1 MARVIILGGGVAGMS
16 AAHELAERG
25 FEVEVFERNEK
36 YAGGKARSINVE
48 GTNLLDK
55 NLFLPGEHGFRFFPG
70 FYQHVTDTMKRIP
83 TSNGKSVFENF
94 KTTYSVEIAQTG
106 QKPLIDVVNFPSS
119 LNDIR
124 VMIDTLGEVR
134 NELTHEE
141 KEFFALRVWQIM
153 SSCSERFVN
162 EYEGI
167 GWWEFCNTDKFSDNY
182 RRLLVEGLTRSLV
195 AAKAR
200 KASTK
205 TVGSIFIQII
215 YTMLDYNSNDTD
227 RVLNGPT
234 NDAWLNPWQEYLL
247 KMGVKYHKGMQAI
260 GFETSGGKISGALV
274 QQSGSNAI
282 STAKGDY
289 YIMAVPLERAA
300 YLINKNMLTIDP
312 SLQNIIE
319 LAPNVEWMNGMQF
332 YLNEEVNLNYGHT
345 IYSNS
350 NWALTSISQIQFWDN
365 YDLSRRFNGKVKSIL
380 SVDIS
385 SWTTPGN
392 FNNKNAMDCD
402 IEEIKEEVWKQ
413 LQLELNTKE
422 NEVLKDDMREFVHLD
437 NDIVTISKES
447 EKELFKTI
455 LTKSEHDYLEKVK
468 DLEPLLVNQTNTWT
482 LRPNAF
488 TKIPNLFLA
497 SDYVKT
503 NTDLAT
509 MEGANEAA
517 RRAVNSILN
526 AEGKSDFCSIWPL
539 HNPAIFRLVQY
550 YDRKRY
556 RKGLEWSHDFPK
568 LIKIIT
574 YLWSFLYI
582 LRGLIKNLLFKNKT
596 KRKN

>member
-1 MARVIILGGGVAGMS
+1 MS

-25 FEVEVFERNEK
+25 FEVEVYERNEK
-36 YAGGKARSINVE
+36 YVGGKARSTNVD
-48 GTNLLDK
+48 GTNLMDK

-70 FYQHVTDTMKRIP
+70 FYKHVTDTMKRIP
-83 TSNGKSVFENF
+83 TSGGKSVFDNF
-94 KTTYSVEIAQTG
+94 KNTYSVEIAQTG

-124 VMIDTLGEVR
+124 VMIDTFHQAK

-141 KEFFALRVWQIM
+141 KDFFAHRVWQLM
-153 SSCSERFVN
+153 SSCPERFLN
-162 EYEGI
+162 EYESI
-167 GWWEFCNTDKFSDNY
+167 GWWEFCNADNFSDNY

-205 TVGSIFIQII
+205 TVGSIFLQLI
-215 YTMLDYNSNDTD
+215 YGMLNYNTKDTD

-234 NDAWLNPWQEYLL
+234 NDAWLNPWLEYLT
-247 KMGVKYHKGMQAI
+247 KIGVRYQKGMLAQ
-260 GFETSGGKISGALV
+260 GLETSGGKISGAVV
-274 QQSGSNAI
+274 QAVGTEAV
-282 STAKGDY
+282 TTVTGDY

-300 YLINKNMLTIDP
+300 YLISKNILKIDP

-319 LAPNVEWMNGMQF
+319 LSPNVEWMNGIQF

-350 NWALTSISQIQFWDN
+350 NWALTSISQIQFWDG
-365 YDLSRRFNGKVKSIL
+365 YDLSRRYNGKVKSIL

-385 SWTTPGN
+385 SWYAEGN
-392 FNNKNAMDCD
+392 FNNKKAMDCTID
-402 IEEIKEEVWKQ
+402 EIKEEVWKQ
-413 LQLELNTKE
+413 LQMELNTDKKE
-422 NEVLKDDMREFVHLD
+422 TLTDKMREFVHLD
-437 NDIVTISKES
+437 NDIMPNAVEPKMGLF
-447 EKELFKTI
+447 KEL
-455 LTKSEHDYLEKVK
+455 LTDSEHKYLQKVK

-497 SDYVKT
+497 SDYVKN

-526 AEGKSDFCSIWPL
+526 AEGKSDYCTIWPL
-539 HNPAIFRLVQY
+539 YNPAMFGMVRY

-556 RKGLEWSHDFPK
+556 LKGLDWSPDFPK
-568 LIKIIT
+568 IIKFIT
-574 YLWSFLYI
+574 FAWGLLYMLKGFIRNFLFS
-582 LRGLIKNLLFKNKT
+582 KKDVSKSNQV
-596 KRKN
+596 